1 MNEKSNSWFCY
12 MGQVLR
18 IDLTHHKWTVEPLKE
33 ELVEDFIGGRGF
45 GAKILWNEL
54 REGVD
59 PLSPENKLVISVG
72 PLTGTKVQSASRWIA
87 QFKSPLTGIYCRSVG
102 GGYFGAEL
110 KFAGYDVLI
119 VEGRAEKPV
128 YMWLDDDKV
137 EFRDAT
143 KIWGMNTLAARDFL
157 LEETEKRA
165 RAIMIGPAGENLV
178 KIAAIVTDDSRT
190 AARGGPGAVM
200 GSKNLKAVVVK
211 GSKKPAIYN
220 EKAFNETIKEQI
232 EAYRK
237 WRFFE
242 DFRALGTNHA
252 TYLWYEMGHFPPYNF
267 QQRELEGVER
277 FRPEV
282 LTSYVVKHKGCYGC
296 MIQCGKVF
304 KATKGPYAGIA
315 WEFPELETHW
325 AFGGILGNCNLESIL
340 AANMLC
346 DLYGLDTISTGVT
359 IAFATE
365 LYEKGIIGKSETDGL
380 ELKWGDTEVMLELT
394 KRIALRMG
402 NMGNLLAEGVKR
414 AAEVIGRGAEKYAMH
429 IKGLEMPAYDPR
441 AMKGQGLGLATG
453 TIGGS
458 HAISWN
464 KFEIM
469 GVPKKVDP
477 FLVEGKAELAKYVQD
492 EMAVCETAVFCKLT
506 VNHHL
511 NIPSLYSKLLYA
523 ATGIEKFKDEK
534 YLWLVGER
542 IWNLERAFDIRE
554 GIDRK
559 HDTIPDRLLKE
570 PMPRAPAKG
579 QIFELDEL
587 LEDYYRVRGWNE
599 RGVPTR
605 KKLAELGLTGVSGE
619 LKRKAFPT

>member
-1 MNEKSNSWFCY
+1 MNQKPNSWFGY

-18 IDLTHHKWTVEPLKE
+18 IDLTHKRWTAEPLNK
-33 ELVEDFIGGRGF
+33 ELVENFIGSRGF
-45 GAKILWNEL
+45 GAKVLWDETPA
-54 REGVD
+54 GIA
-59 PLSPENKLVISVG
+59 PLGSENKLVISTG
-72 PLTGTKVQSASRWIA
+72 PLTGTKVQSASRWLV

-110 KFAGYDVLI
+110 KFAGYDMLI
-119 VEGRAEKPV
+119 IEGEAERPV
-128 YMWLDDDKV
+128 YVWIDDDKV

-143 KIWGMNTLAARDFL
+143 KVWGMNTLAARDFL

-165 RAIMIGPAGENLV
+165 RMIMIGPAGEMLV

-211 GSKKPAIYN
+211 GSKKPAVYN
-220 EKAFNETIKEQI
+220 EKTFKELVKEQI
-232 EAYRK
+232 ETYRK
-237 WRFFE
+237 WRFFK
-242 DFRALGTNHA
+242 DFRELGTNHA

-267 QQRELEGVER
+267 QQRELEGIER

-282 LTSYVVKHKGCYGC
+282 LKSYVVKHKGCYGC

-304 KATKGPYAGIA
+304 KATKGPYAGIT

-325 AFGGILGNCNLESIL
+325 SFGGILGNCNLESIL

-359 IAFATE
+359 IAFAVE

-380 ELKWGDTEVMLELT
+380 ELRWGDPEVIIELVR
-394 KRIALRMG
+394 RIAFRAG
-402 NMGNLLAEGVKR
+402 NLGNLLAEGVKV

-506 VNHHL
+506 VNHDL
-511 NIPSLYSKLLYA
+511 TNPSLYSKLLNA

-534 YLWLVGER
+534 YLWLIGER
-542 IWNLERAFDIRE
+542 IWNLERTFDVRE
-554 GIDRK
+554 GIDIR
-559 HDTIPDRLLKE
+559 HDTIPERLLQN
-570 PMPRAPAKG
+570 PMPRNPAKG
-579 QIFELDEL
+579 QIFELDKL
-587 LEDYYRVRGWNE
+587 LKDYYDVRGWDK
-599 RGVPTR
+599 RGSPTR
-605 KKLAELGLTGVSGE
+605 EKLVELGLIDVAEE
-619 LKRKAFPT
+619 LESKAFQT